1 MNTIYNEDC
10 RIGLDR
16 IPDGS
21 VDLVIMDP
29 PYKLGRHGGGSFGPA
44 NRSYRQEIEP
54 LSDGIDD
61 ELLSKIVSKL
71 KAVNMYVWC
80 NKAQLPFYLGY
91 FSDRGCNFDLL
102 TWHKSNPTPACNNKY
117 LSDTEYIIYA
127 RDPGV
132 KLYGSYET
140 KRKWYVSPYNKADKD
155 MWHHPTIKP
164 LDITVNMVENSTWG
178 GGSLVLDPFMGSGTT
193 AVACIRTGRRY
204 VGFEIDRTYWET
216 SQRRI
221 ASETAPAPCTIDSFA
236 QEGAS

>member
-1 MNTIYNEDC
+1 MIETDIVYNEDC

-44 NRSYRQEIEP
+44 NRTYRNEIAP

-61 ELLSKIVSKL
+61 ELLEKIVSKL
-71 KAVNMYVWC
+71 REVNIYIWC
-80 NKAQLPFYLGY
+80 NKAQILQYLSW
-91 FSDRGCNFDLL
+91 FDARGCNTDIL
-102 TWHKSNPTPACNNKY
+102 TWHKTNPVPACNNKF
-117 LSDTEYIIYA
+117 LSDTEYIVYA

-155 MWHHPTIKP
+155 RWHHPTIKP
-164 LDITVNMVENSTWG
+164 LDITVNMVLNSTG
-178 GGSLVLDPFMGSGTT
+178 GGDSVVLDPFMGSGTT
-193 AVACIRTGRRY
+193 AIACMRTGRRF
-204 VGFEIDRTYWET
+204 VGFEIDQGYWET
-216 SQRRI
+216 CIERI
-221 ASETAPAPCTIDSFA
+221 GTEGRAS
-236 QEGAS
+236 

>member
-1 MNTIYNEDC
+1 MIETDIVYNEDC

-44 NRSYRQEIEP
+44 NRTYRNEIAP

-61 ELLSKIVSKL
+61 ELLEKIVSKL
-71 KAVNMYVWC
+71 REVNIYIWC
-80 NKAQLPFYLGY
+80 NKAQILQYLSW
-91 FSDRGCNFDLL
+91 FDARGCNTDIL
-102 TWHKSNPTPACNNKY
+102 TWHKTNPVPACNNKF
-117 LSDTEYIIYA
+117 LSDTEYIVYA

-155 MWHHPTIKP
+155 RWHHPTIKP
-164 LDITVNMVENSTWG
+164 LDITVNMVLNSTG
-178 GGSLVLDPFMGSGTT
+178 GGLRGPGPVHGLRNHGDSVH
-193 AVACIRTGRRY
+193 
-204 VGFEIDRTYWET
+204 EDRT
-216 SQRRI
+216 QVRRVRDRPRVLGDLYREDRDRGQ
-221 ASETAPAPCTIDSFA
+221 SLMK
-236 QEGAS
+236 

>member
-44 NRSYRQEIEP
+44 NRPYRQEIEP

-80 NKAQLPFYLGY
+80 NKAQILQYLQW
-91 FSDRGCNFDLL
+91 FAARGCNTDIL
-102 TWHKSNPTPACNNKY
+102 TWHKTNPTPACNNKY

-178 GGSLVLDPFMGSGTT
+178 GQPGS
-193 AVACIRTGRRY
+193 
-204 VGFEIDRTYWET
+204 
-216 SQRRI
+216 
-221 ASETAPAPCTIDSFA
+221 
-236 QEGAS
+236 

>member
-1 MNTIYNEDC
+1 MIETDIVYNEDC

-44 NRSYRQEIEP
+44 NRTYRNEIAP

-61 ELLSKIVSKL
+61 QLLEKIVSKL
-71 KAVNMYVWC
+71 REVNIYIWC
-80 NKAQLPFYLGY
+80 NKAQILQYLSW
-91 FSDRGCNFDLL
+91 FDARGCNTDIL
-102 TWHKSNPTPACNNKY
+102 TWHKTNPVPACNNKF
-117 LSDTEYIIYA
+117 LSDTEYIVYA

-155 MWHHPTIKP
+155 RWHHPTIKP
-164 LDITVNMVENSTWG
+164 LDITVNMVLNSTG
-178 GGSLVLDPFMGSGTT
+178 GGDSVVLDPFMGSGTT
-193 AVACIRTGRRY
+193 AIACMRTGRRF
-204 VGFEIDRTYWET
+204 VGFEIDHGYWET
-216 SQRRI
+216 CIERI
-221 ASETAPAPCTIDSFA
+221 GT
-236 QEGAS
+236 EGRAA